1 MRERGGREGVGEK
14 EKDKEGWERVRVC
27 VFKLATHRKE
37 GIRKLK

>member
-1 MRERGGREGVGEK
+1 VRERGGREGVGEK
-14 EKDKEGWERVRVC
+14 EKDKEGWERVC